1 MDVSIIIVSYNTC
14 DILSA
19 CLNSI
24 KEQTKEISYEVIV
37 VDNDSKDNTKLM
49 IENNY
54 QWVKIIKSSVN
65 LGFGRANNLGV
76 SYARGKYLFFL
87 NSDTVLINNA
97 VYYFFEFA
105 EKHHKPFGAL
115 GCILTGVNGLPCHS
129 YGKFITPKNELKES
143 IAKYLRFL
151 KDKSLLHPNK
161 ITSPLDVD
169 YITGADLFVPKK
181 VFEDIGGFDPLF
193 FMYCEEVD
201 WQKRMDDKNLKRLI
215 IPGPEI
221 VHLEGGSDLSKSS
234 IWSKSRRNNFHK
246 SKKIYYVK
254 HFNHKIMPFFKTCKF
269 LLDLPIIALLKIY
282 DKFNHR
288 P

>member
-97 VYYFFEFA
+97 VYYFSNLQ
-105 EKHHKPFGAL
+105 K
-115 GCILTGVNGLPCHS
+115 
-129 YGKFITPKNELKES
+129 S
-143 IAKYLRFL
+143 II
-151 KDKSLLHPNK
+151 SLSVL
-161 ITSPLDVD
+161 LDV
-169 YITGADLFVPKK
+169 F
-181 VFEDIGGFDPLF
+181 
-193 FMYCEEVD
+193 
-201 WQKRMDDKNLKRLI
+201 
-215 IPGPEI
+215 
-221 VHLEGGSDLSKSS
+221 
-234 IWSKSRRNNFHK
+234 
-246 SKKIYYVK
+246 
-254 HFNHKIMPFFKTCKF
+254 
-269 LLDLPIIALLKIY
+269 
-282 DKFNHR
+282 
-288 P
+288 